1 MTRQPAVDLRLHL
14 PMTVEAKSHF
24 KIYGLQ
30 PIQGFYISMTLRTI
44 QPGPFDVGDVIK
56 IDKIR
61 HPKNSNPR
69 NGIFP
74 VIMLLFL
81 ENLGMVRNDVLMAE
95 KTFLHRRQP
104 GIGRPFHEGMTE
116 TAIDLFHPGMDAMA
130 EVYRLLR
137 ANSFAGINVIE
148 IEHGG
153 EKEGNHS
160 HPEIAT
166 LRSCRLRFHPI
177 SYEALISRR
186 LLFLMGLQGLSKEG
200 VGDR

>member
-24 KIYGLQ
+24 KIYGFQ
-30 PIQGFYISMTLRTI
+30 AIHGFHVSMALRTI
-44 QPGPFDVGDVIK
+44 QPGPFDMGDVIK

-61 HPKNSNPR
+61 HPKNSDPR
-69 NGIFP
+69 NGNFP

-81 ENLGMVRNDVLMAE
+81 ENLRMARNDVLMAE

-104 GIGRPFHEGMTE
+104 GIGRPFHEGMAE
-116 TAIDLFHPGMDAMA
+116 PAVDLFHPGMDAVA
-130 EVYRLLR
+130 EVNRLLR
-137 ANSFAGINVIE
+137 ADPLPGINVIE
-148 IEHGG
+148 IEHGR
-153 EKEGNHS
+153 EKEDNHS

-166 LRSCRLRFHPI
+166 LRSYRLLSHPI

-186 LLFLMGLQGLSKEG
+186 LLFLMGLHGLSKEG
-200 VGDR
+200 VGYG